1 MLIIASMVERE
12 AQLDKER
19 PLVAAVIYNRLK
31 DGMTLG
37 IDATIRYYENNW
49 ARPLRVSE
57 LERDSPYNTRLN
69 RGLPPTPIGNPGL
82 ASIKAAANP
91 ARKDYLFYVRK
102 PGDSGEHAFSSTDA
116 QFQRDVA
123 KYQASREHES
133 SDHDAAPGRLR
144 MARRPFALARDARG
158 GARGVGLPDWRYLKL
173 PLPPELFAETVRA
186 LPAAGFRGVNVTIP
200 HKEAALALADE
211 ASDAAREIG
220 AANTLTFERDGAI
233 HAENTDAPGLI
244 AALGETWDP
253 AGRAC
258 SCSAPAGPRGPPSG
272 RSCGPARPTWPV
284 WNRTHERAVALA
296 EQLGARAWS
305 GPGRPRSSSTARP
318 SGWRSRRTHPFKA
331 LPLQA
336 DSLGAG
342 SCVVDMVYRDG
353 GTRLLEAARTRGADV
368 IDGLEIL
375 VAQGA
380 ASFERWTGRTAPR
393 QAMREAVG
401 AIAST

>member
-1 MLIIASMVERE
+1 MHE
-12 AQLDKER
+12 A
-19 PLVAAVIYNRLK
+19 AF
-31 DGMTLG
+31 
-37 IDATIRYYENNW
+37 
-49 ARPLRVSE
+49 
-57 LERDSPYNTRLN
+57 
-69 RGLPPTPIGNPGL
+69 
-82 ASIKAAANP
+82 AAA
-91 ARKDYLFYVRK
+91 
-102 PGDSGEHAFSSTDA
+102 
-116 QFQRDVA
+116 
-123 KYQASREHES
+123 
-133 SDHDAAPGRLR
+133 
-144 MARRPFALARDARG
+144 
-158 GARGVGLPDWRYLKL
+158 GLDGWRYLKL

-200 HKEAALALADE
+200 HKEAALALAGE

-233 HAENTDAPGLI
+233 RADNTDAPGLI

-253 AGRAC
+253 AGRRVLVLG
-258 SCSAPAGPRGPPSG
+258 AGGA
-272 RSCGPARPTWPV
+272 ARAAVWALVRAGAAEVEV
-284 WNRTHERAVALA
+284 WNRSHERAVALA
-296 EQLGARAWS
+296 GALGARAV
-305 GPGRPRSSSTARP
+305 REPRQAEIVVNCTSVGLADTDA
-318 SGWRSRRTHPFKA
+318 TFKA
-331 LPLQA
+331 LPLEA

-393 QAMREAVG
+393 EAMRAAVG